1 MPIDYTQSVIPYNDA
16 VEQGKHL
23 LNLMRANQHELGEL
37 AYKLEPKYG
46 DQTLERFATELKIDY
61 GTLKT
66 YRTTYK
72 AWKDEPAR
80 PASFSVAR
88 ALNRHPQKYQ
98 TFLDNEDMSV
108 QDAKAKMRELREQRP
123 DYETKGVPQATVD
136 RRRDKALTEIA
147 GFLAEGSELRLTILD
162 LNERMDGDY
171 MEEIVHELHSAGG
184 RIATVLGELG
194 YYPPAEED
202 DSGEDSIGVDQSGL
216 SAAPES
222 HEGPPSGASSDAG

>member
-1 MPIDYTQSVIPYNDA
+1 MPIDYTQNVIPYDDA

-23 LNLMRANQHELGEL
+23 LNLMRDYQNELGQL

-46 DQTLERFATELKIDY
+46 DQTLERFASEIGIDY
-61 GTLKT
+61 ETLKT

-98 TFLDNEDMSV
+98 IFLDNEDMSV
-108 QDAKAKMRELREQRP
+108 QHAKDKMSELKEQRP
-123 DYETKGVPQATVD
+123 DHETKGVAKATLD
-136 RRRDKALTEIA
+136 RRRDKVLKEIT
-147 GFLAEGSELRLTILD
+147 GFLAEGSELRLTISN

-171 MEEIVHELHSAGG
+171 MEDIKEELLNAGE
-184 RIATVLGELG
+184 RITAVINDGWG
-194 YYPPAEED
+194 YPPAEED
-202 DSGEDSIGVDQSGL
+202 EDHDSGEGSIGDR
-216 SAAPES
+216 
-222 HEGPPSGASSDAG
+222 